1 VKSADGVKSD
11 LRSIQ
16 ITVLVTPLSRL
27 CGALQPWAKPR
38 FMRTYGPLSAALDFG
53 HRLCPQKLR
62 PIAAVASVAAA
73 QVCPVLIEAIES
85 ASSAVSDEA
94 ARKPFIG

>member
-1 VKSADGVKSD
+1 
-11 LRSIQ
+11 
-16 ITVLVTPLSRL
+16 
-27 CGALQPWAKPR
+27 
-38 FMRTYGPLSAALDFG
+38 MRTYGPLSGVFDFRQ
-53 HRLCPQKLR
+53 RLCPQKLR
-62 PIAAVASVAAA
+62 PIAGLASVAAA